1 MWRVVRV
8 RMWHEPDIV
17 LGRLKSWERAEV
29 GFRIPDASVG
39 QPTLSVYCEPDE
51 RVLDAIWRGEP

>member
-1 MWRVVRV
+1 MADLS
-8 RMWHEPDIV
+8 PL
-17 LGRLKSWERAEV
+17 LGEELKV
-29 GFRIPDASVG
+29 GFRIPGASVG